1 MIVVTGATGNV
12 GARTAEL
19 LRRQGHRVRG
29 LSRHPSHPDDL
40 AVNLEDAA
48 AVVAALD
55 GADSV
60 FAIVPAVANQLTMEG
75 NLIAAARQVGVNHY
89 ARLSSLGA
97 DPNGNDSVS
106 RIHGQAEQDLEKSGL
121 SYTHIR
127 ANYFMQMF
135 LSQAENISQQ
145 NVFAICAVGTAEVGF
160 IDTRDIAATA
170 VVALTKD
177 GYAGKT
183 LRLTGPELLT
193 FPEAVELLGK
203 AIGCKINYYDMDCS
217 EYRKIMLDVGVSEFL
232 ADHVIGLYRR
242 IGSGGSAVTT
252 NEVASITG
260 KTPCPFKTFAADY
273 AEQFR

>member
-19 LRRQGHRVRG
+19 LRSMGHRVRG

-40 AVNLEDAA
+40 AVNLEDSA

-60 FAIVPAVANQLTMEG
+60 FAIVPAVANQLMMEG
-75 NLIAAARQVGVNHY
+75 NLIAAAKEAGVHHY

-106 RIHGQAEQDLEKSGL
+106 RIHGQAEQALEKSGL

-135 LSQAENISQQ
+135 LSQAKNISQQ
-145 NVFAICAVGTAEVGF
+145 NTFAICAVGTAEVGF

-170 VVALTKD
+170 AIALTKD
-177 GYAGKT
+177 GYKGKT

-193 FPEAVELLGK
+193 FPAAVELLNK
-203 AIGCKINYYDMDCS
+203 ATGRKINYYEMDCS
-217 EYRKIMLDVGVSEFL
+217 EYRKIMLEVGISEFL
-232 ADHVIGLYRR
+232 ADHVIGLYTR
-242 IGSGGSAVTT
+242 IGSGGSALTT

-260 KTPCPFKTFAADY
+260 QSPRSFATFAADY
-273 AEQFR
+273 AEKFQ